1 MDPLQKQ
8 IFQSMTPEEKLRNA
22 LRLYRSAWQL
32 KTAALRHEHPDW
44 TEEEIQK
51 KVRETFLYAGT

>member
-32 KTAALRHEHPDW
+32 KAAALLQDHPDW
-44 TEEEIQK
+44 TEKEIQE
-51 KVRETFLYAGT
+51 KVREIFLYAGT